1 MSSPL
6 SFSKDAGVHLLKQ
19 LTSPSELALLGLGL
33 LVTYYVGVT
42 YVRPRKD
49 LPPGPKP
56 LPFLGNV
63 LSVPTEKSWL
73 YFHKLCKKYGP
84 LKAFLNVHPNLPLSG
99 PIVRLSLGGNDMLL
113 LDELEDI
120 DELVC
125 FYAPWHD
132 KEPLLTICRIP

>member
-63 LSVPTEKSWL
+63 LSIPTEKSWL
-73 YFHKLCKKYGP
+73 YFHKLCQKYGP
-84 LKAFLNVHPNLPLSG
+84 LKAFFLNIHLNLPLSG

-125 FYAPWHD
+125 FSAPD
-132 KEPLLTICRIP
+132 REPFLTRCRVF